1 MDSSALSRIYQQYFE
16 EALLRQEDGRT
27 YLFQKNAELGA
38 VYRVTTYS
46 GIEIVYSDLH
56 FGRSRPVAFS
66 ASGQMIELQFTLAG
80 ERHAEVSGRDYSLPD
95 GHGAFVFLQDF
106 EVHFHTPAQGPYVT
120 FALGIPVTLFHYAIR
135 QLAAG
140 RSKNLEFRRM
150 MEGQTLKSYMFRIDS
165 YMLAMIHTLIHDL
178 KGRDT
183 SPLLL
188 EASALEL
195 LNRLLLQVFGLNPL
209 PEGLSRE
216 DVRKLHHARE
226 VLESRLAEPPSLL
239 ALSRII
245 GLNDF
250 KLKKGF
256 KACFGSTVFEYLRE
270 VRLNRA
276 MAMLRNQE
284 ANVTEAAASVGYS
297 NASAFAEQF
306 CKRFGMKPSTVK
318 KLR

>member
-1 MDSSALSRIYQQYFE
+1 MDSSVVSRIYQQYFD
-16 EALLRQEDGRT
+16 EALFRQEDGRT
-27 YLFQKNAELGA
+27 YLFQKNTELGA
-38 VYRVTTYS
+38 IYRVTTYS

-56 FGRSRPVAFS
+56 CGRPGPIAFS

-80 ERHAEVSGRDYSLPD
+80 ERHAEVSGTEYSLPD
-95 GHGAFVFLQDF
+95 GQGAFVFLQDF
-106 EVHFHTPAQGPYVT
+106 EVHFHTPAKGPYVT
-120 FALGIPVTLFHYAIR
+120 FALGIPVSLFHYAVQ
-135 QLAAG
+135 QLAAH
-140 RSKNLEFRRM
+140 RSNSLEFRRM
-150 MEGQTLKSYMFRIDS
+150 VEGQTLKAYAFQIDS
-165 YMLAMIHTLIHDL
+165 YMLAMIQSMIVNL
-178 KGRDT
+178 KGTDT

-188 EASALEL
+188 EASALEM
-195 LNRLLLQVFGLNPL
+195 LNRLLLQVFELSPL

-226 VLESRLAEPPSLL
+226 VLESRLTEPPSLL
-239 ALSRII
+239 TLSRMI

-256 KACFGSTVFEYLRE
+256 KACFGATVFDYLRE

-297 NASAFAEQF
+297 NTSAFAEQF

-318 KLR
+318 KMR